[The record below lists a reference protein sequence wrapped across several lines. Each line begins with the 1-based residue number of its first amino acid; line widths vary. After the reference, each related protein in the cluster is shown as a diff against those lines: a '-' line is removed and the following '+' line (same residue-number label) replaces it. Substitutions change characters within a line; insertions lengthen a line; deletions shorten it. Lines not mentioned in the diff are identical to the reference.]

1 MKQINIA
8 PLIDV
13 VFLLLIFFMLTSTFL
28 IEETIDLLSPINEEG
43 TAKEYDENILR
54 LIIDSGNNLYLNDV
68 KVEYLNL
75 KEKIKDIVLDGKT
88 TSILISISNENRVN
102 KLVEVLDKIRSAG
115 LTNIN
120 LISLEN

>member
-43 TAKEYDENILR
+43 TTKEYDENILR

>member
-1 MKQINIA
+1 
-8 PLIDV
+8 
-13 VFLLLIFFMLTSTFL
+13 
-28 IEETIDLLSPINEEG
+28 LSPINEEG
-43 TAKEYDENILR
+43 TTKEYDENILR

>member
-28 IEETIDLLSPINEEG
+28 IEETIDLLSPINEEE
-43 TAKEYDENILR
+43 TTKEYDENILR

-75 KEKIKDIVLDGKT
+75 KEKIKDIVLDGKK
-88 TSILISISNENRVN
+88 TSILKSISNEKRVN

>member
-43 TAKEYDENILR
+43 TTKEYDENILR

-68 KVEYLNL
+68 
-75 KEKIKDIVLDGKT
+75 
-88 TSILISISNENRVN
+88 
-102 KLVEVLDKIRSAG
+102 
-115 LTNIN
+115 
-120 LISLEN
+120 